1 MEQAVNPPPP
11 FPPTQREKAKRGARA
26 CTLCR
31 RLKKT
36 CEGGSAPCARCKA
49 SGTECIFD
57 KPVNSVT
64 EDVGLSRLASIEA
77 SLNTHERRMDTMLEQ
92 VGQLSSVLTE
102 VLTCLKTLSTSGSQQ
117 AQSPAAFAFPSPHT
131 APGTSLAD
139 PSFDSS
145 LPTSSSTFGPSFGR
159 SSSRTSL
166 STASPLS
173 SLPTIPTLST
183 LPPSIPSPHLPASNS
198 SASAH
203 VNFPSGLDALASL
216 ASSSSP
222 DVARFASRMGQPIS
236 ALADAVAQ
244 LNDQDETL
252 ERHEQDV
259 KPEVS
264 ATIDDGERPTKRSRV
279 AIPIAAPSLPEQ
291 FDLVAKG
298 LIGEKEAR
306 ALVFLWLKELQPF
319 CSLLD
324 PSYDTY
330 ESLRRRSPF
339 LFNVVV
345 YTALRTSERNATPSK
360 ELLSAAEE
368 TRRFASQQVFENNPS
383 LEVVQALLIMSCYHQ
398 EPYILSGMALRLALS
413 ARMETTFE
421 QLAAHGWLKQDEKGR
436 RLTAQLRAFIYLV
449 FLDFKH
455 SRYAGRMI
463 LFSLHDLDTLNS
475 KVDRALSL
483 PFVLP
488 TDYRAVANLRLIW
501 VERQIMEDTA
511 KMSIADPGLVQQCAY
526 VEEKRLVLRDWYE
539 HYDGLLATLEPSPLS
554 WPRRSLFRLYND
566 AHLSLACTTFKHRL
580 LDPSSSPPAV
590 QNIAQET
597 LRFAHEAVRA
607 VINSP
612 VYCSGAQWSGY
623 LLRVDLSF
631 AAIFLLK
638 SAAIFVDLV
647 NRDQIATDVENLAA
661 LLTSISGSMRYSTML
676 RAAREQ
682 YLLRT
687 LPAAEDP
694 SSASTLT
701 PAPDAAPSS
710 SSSLRAILATPLPT
724 TLVPPFQPF
733 ATSTAATSAS
743 LAGFSDGATS
753 TPLGALGASSAPTTA
768 VFSTAP
774 TAVGGPGGGTAAL
787 LPGEMG
793 IDWNIAV
800 PPSLF
805 DSSDILLTTD
815 WTANLPN
822 NWLDLEF

>member
-1 MEQAVNPPPP
+1 MEQAANPSPP
-11 FPPTQREKAKRGARA
+11 FPPAQREKAKRGARA

-57 KPVNSVT
+57 KPVNSVA

-77 SLNTHERRMDTMLEQ
+77 SLKTHERRMDTMLEQ

-102 VLTCLKTLSTSGSQQ
+102 VLACLKTLSSSGSQQ

-183 LPPSIPSPHLPASNS
+183 LPPSVPSPHLPAPNS

-203 VNFPSGLDALASL
+203 ANFPSGLDALASL

-259 KPEVS
+259 KPEAS

-306 ALVFLWLKELQPF
+306 ALVLLWLKELQPF

-421 QLAAHGWLKQDEKGR
+421 QLAAHGWLKKDEKAF
-436 RLTAQLRAFIYLV
+436 RLTTQLRAFMYLV

-694 SSASTLT
+694 SSSSTSN
-701 PAPDAAPSS
+701 PVPDAAPSS

-724 TLVPPFQPF
+724 TLTPPFQPF

-753 TPLGALGASSAPTTA
+753 TSLGALGGSSAPTTA
-768 VFSTAP
+768 VFPTAP

-822 NWLDLEF
+822 NWLDLEL

>member
-1 MEQAVNPPPP
+1 MDQAANPPPA
-11 FPPTQREKAKRGARA
+11 FPHAPREKAKRGARA

-49 SGTECIFD
+49 SGAECIFD
-57 KPVNSVT
+57 KPVSSAV

-77 SLNTHERRMDTMLEQ
+77 SLKTHERRMDTMLEQ

-102 VLTCLKTLSTSGSQQ
+102 VLARLKTLSGSGSQQ

-131 APGTSLAD
+131 AGGTSLAD

-173 SLPTIPTLST
+173 SLPTMPPLST
-183 LPPSIPSPHLPASNS
+183 LPPSVPSPHLPDPIPST
-198 SASAH
+198 SAH

-216 ASSSSP
+216 ASSNSP

-244 LNDQDETL
+244 LSDQDETS

-264 ATIDDGERPTKRSRV
+264 ATSDDGERPAKRSRV
-279 AIPIAAPSLPEQ
+279 ASPVAAPSLPDQ

-298 LIGEKEAR
+298 LIGDKEAR
-306 ALVFLWLKELQPF
+306 ALVLLWLKELQPF

-345 YTALRTSERNATPSK
+345 YTALRTSERNATPSRQ
-360 ELLSAAEE
+360 LLSAAEE

-421 QLAAHGWLKQDEKGR
+421 QLSAHGWLKQDEKAR
-436 RLTAQLRAFIYLV
+436 RLTAQLRAFLYLV

-463 LFSLHDLDTLNS
+463 LFSLHDLDALNA

-488 TDYRAVANLRLIW
+488 TDYRAVGNVRLIW

-511 KMSIADPGLVQQCAY
+511 NMSIADPSLVQQCAY
-526 VEEKRLVLRDWYE
+526 VEEKRQVLRDWYE

-612 VYCSGAQWSGY
+612 VYRSGAQWSGY

-647 NRDQIATDVENLAA
+647 DRDQIAKDVENLAA

-687 LPAAEDP
+687 LPKPDP
-694 SSASTLT
+694 PSTLA

-710 SSSLRAILATPLPT
+710 SSTLRSILATPLPT
-724 TLVPPFQPF
+724 TLTSPFQPF
-733 ATSTAATSAS
+733 ATSSAATSAS

-753 TPLGALGASSAPTTA
+753 MSLGLVSSSAPTTA
-768 VFSTAP
+768 AFPTAP
-774 TAVGGPGGGTAAL
+774 TAVAGQGGGTAAL
-787 LPGEMG
+787 LPGEME

-822 NWLDLEF
+822 NWLDLEL